1 MMKILKLGSKWLL
14 LSVWLLRD
22 VEKRWILVEMTNE
35 MKEGLLGNDEDFEAW
50 VDVAVVEC

>member
-35 MKEGLLGNDEDFEAW
+35 VTERLLGNDDGAEAW
-50 VDVAVVEC
+50 VEVAVVEC